1 MIRAITFHI
10 VTCDVCGDEDTD
22 EVLPLFDTPQIA
34 ADNARRCGWLVTAD
48 QRTICPDT
56 NHRHRAAIDQLMPP
70 SPAPRSTASCP
81 STPTR
86 PTSRPSP
93 GRAATPLA
101 PGSRC
106 HEGKFW

>member
-22 EVLPLFDTPQIA
+22 DCVLPLFDTPRIA

-56 NHRHRAAIDQLMPP
+56 DRRHRAALDALMPP
-70 SPAPRSTASCP
+70 EPGTATDGQLPLHPDPAN
-81 STPTR
+81 
-86 PTSRPSP
+86 
-93 GRAATPLA
+93 
-101 PGSRC
+101 
-106 HEGKFW
+106 